1 MSARSINNRQTV
13 RGALEDAARILGDA
27 GIDGARREAQL
38 LVGHALGIG
47 REVVLGEPGRRL
59 ANGERRRL
67 DDLVGR
73 RAGHEPAAYITGL
86 REFWSLP
93 FAVTRDTLIPRP
105 DSETVVEAALA
116 AIAGR
121 TGQTSRAGPLRLL
134 DFGTGTGC
142 LLLALLSEL
151 PDATGLGVDIAVRAL
166 SVART
171 NARRLGLA
179 GRASFVAAD
188 WGRGIGGAFDLIVAN
203 PPYIGDGEAGGL
215 APEIRDFE
223 PSVALFCGA
232 DPLACHR
239 ALGPHMA
246 RLLGHGGA
254 AVLEIGAGQADD
266 VAAIMADV
274 GLGEAGRWRDLAGI
288 ERCIVLRHAAD

>member
-1 MSARSINNRQTV
+1 MTGDQTI

-38 LVGHALGIG
+38 LVGHALGVG
-47 REVVLGEPGRRL
+47 REVMLGDPGRL
-59 ANGERRRL
+59 LGDGERRRL

-73 RAGHEPAAYITGL
+73 RAGREPAAYITGV

-121 TGQTSRAGPLRLL
+121 AGPLRLL

-151 PDATGLGVDIAVRAL
+151 PEATGVGVDNSARAL
-166 SVART
+166 GVART

-179 GRASFVAAD
+179 GRADFVAAD
-188 WGRGIGGAFDLIVAN
+188 WGRGIAGAFDLIVAN
-203 PPYIGDGEAGGL
+203 PPYIGAAEASGL
-215 APEIRDFE
+215 APEILDFE
-223 PSVALFCGA
+223 PSMALFSGG
-232 DPLACHR
+232 DPVASYR

-246 RLLGHGGA
+246 RLLGHGGT

-266 VAAIMADV
+266 VVAIMAEV
-274 GLGEAGRWRDLAGI
+274 GLAEAGRWHDLARI
-288 ERCIVLRHAAD
+288 ERCVVLRHGIN